1 MNEETTIDTPEI
13 QAPPADIETVLESL
27 RGTIGNLAQE
37 NAVLRAQLVKVLKS
51 NPPE

>member
-1 MNEETTIDTPEI
+1 MTEETTTDASEI
-13 QAPPADIETVLESL
+13 QAPPADIEAVLESL